1 MTVGELPIQDKYG
14 KNTDRFVRIIRLS
27 MTIKENKRKA
37 RKEIHEKACHLFKRV
52 FDNLTHVDQVEIQI
66 NPPNPEPEKR
76 FKNIIMRM
84 TMNRS
89 TSEKI
94 KWNKLKPKELPQ
106 FLESYWVAPELI
118 KDST

>member
-1 MTVGELPIQDKYG
+1 
-14 KNTDRFVRIIRLS
+14 

-52 FDNLTHVDQVEIQI
+52 FDNLSHVDQVEIQI
-66 NPPNPEPEKR
+66 NPPNPDPEKR
-76 FKNIIMRM
+76 FMNIIMKL
-84 TMNRS
+84 TMNRA
-89 TSEKI
+89 TAEKI

-106 FLESYWVAPELI
+106 FLESYWIAPELG